1 MICSEIDWRCPYA
14 AFAPLAGEAH
24 AHLLSAGDVARGG
37 WSVLVA
43 FPTQIIAAEPNE
55 GGAWLTEVQAAID
68 ERAADARAAPT
79 HAPFHSGLVGF
90 VGYEALKSIEPNL
103 ALPASPYDLPD
114 AVFGVYDAAVVF
126 SHEDQRAF
134 VVGRDEAA
142 CDHLA
147 NALGAGPV
155 AAPALPEFPAP
166 TSDFS
171 RRDYEAA
178 VASMIEKI
186 KCGDFY
192 QVNIAQTLQATGD
205 NGFSPF
211 DLYRAV
217 ARQSDAKFGAILQYP
232 DGAVLSNSPERFF
245 KVEPRKGGRRIVVE
259 PVKGTRARSANRA
272 EDAALAEALM
282 SDPKDRA
289 ENIMIADLMRNDLSK
304 ICADGSIEEEAICAL
319 MTLTKVR
326 HLVSRISGVLRADVS
341 MSDVFRALFPS
352 GSITGA
358 PKIEAMGAIA
368 RVEKAGRGP
377 YCGAIGFFDDAGGAD
392 FSVAIRTLIT
402 NEAATAVFAPVGGG
416 VTLRSNPQAEY
427 EETLIKAKSALDVLS
442 PRARS

>member
-1 MICSEIDWRCPYA
+1 MICSEIDWRCPSA

-43 FPTQIIAAEPNE
+43 FPAQIIAAEPND
-55 GGAWLTEVQAAID
+55 GGAWLATVQEVID
-68 ERAADARAAPT
+68 ARAVDMRAAPT
-79 HAPFHSGLVGF
+79 QAPFHSGLVGY
-90 VGYEALKSIEPNL
+90 VGYEALKKVEPNL
-103 ALPASPYDLPD
+103 DLPASPYALPD
-114 AVFGVYDAAVVF
+114 AVFGVYDAAAVF
-126 SHEDQRAF
+126 SREDQRAF

-142 CDHLA
+142 CDQLA
-147 NALGAGPV
+147 NALGSEPV
-155 AAPALPEFPAP
+155 AAPALPEFSAP
-166 TSDFS
+166 TSNFT
-171 RRDYEAA
+171 RQEYEAA
-178 VASMIEKI
+178 VASIIEKI

-192 QVNIAQTLQATGD
+192 QANIAQTLQAAGD

-211 DLYRAV
+211 DLYRAI
-217 ARQSDAKFGAILQYP
+217 ARESDAEFGAILQYRH
-232 DGAVLSNSPERFF
+232 GAVLSNSPERFF
-245 KVEPRKGGRRIVVE
+245 KVEPRKDGRCIVVE
-259 PVKGTRARSANRA
+259 PIKGTRGRSADRA
-272 EDAALAEALM
+272 EDAALAEALVN
-282 SDPKDRA
+282 DPKDRA

-304 ICADGSIEEEAICAL
+304 ICVDGSIEEEAICAL
-319 MTLTKVR
+319 MTLTKVH
-326 HLVSRISGVLRADVS
+326 HLVSRISGVLRADAS

-368 RVEKAGRGP
+368 EVEKAGRGP

-402 NEAATAVFAPVGGG
+402 NEAATTVFAPVGGG

-427 EETLIKAKSALDVLS
+427 EETLIKAKSALDVLA
-442 PRARS
+442 PRARP

>member
-43 FPTQIIAAEPNE
+43 FPTQIIAAEPDD
-55 GGAWLTEVQAAID
+55 GGAWLAAVQAVID
-68 ERAADARAAPT
+68 ARAVDARAAPT

-103 ALPASPYDLPD
+103 DLPASPYALPD
-114 AVFGVYDAAVVF
+114 AVFGVYDAAAVF
-126 SHEDQRAF
+126 SREDQRAF
-134 VVGRDEAA
+134 VVGRAEAV
-142 CDHLA
+142 CDQLA
-147 NALGAGPV
+147 SALGEEPV
-155 AAPALPEFPAP
+155 AAPAMPEFSAP
-166 TSDFS
+166 TSNFS
-171 RRDYEAA
+171 RQEYEAA
-178 VASMIEKI
+178 VAAIIEKI

-192 QVNIAQTLQATGD
+192 QANIAQTLQATGD
-205 NGFSPF
+205 VGFSPF
-211 DLYRAV
+211 DLYRAI
-217 ARQSDAKFGAILQYP
+217 ARESDAEFGAVLQYP
-232 DGAVLSNSPERFF
+232 NGAVLSNSPERFF
-245 KVEPRKGGRRIVVE
+245 QVEPRDGERRIIVE
-259 PVKGTRARSANRA
+259 PVKGTRERSADRA
-272 EDAALAEALM
+272 EDAALARALVND
-282 SDPKDRA
+282 SKDRA

-304 ICADGSIEEEAICAL
+304 ICADGSIDEEAICAL

-326 HLVSRISGVLRADVS
+326 HLVSRISGVLRAEVS

-368 RVEKAGRGP
+368 SVERVGRGP

-402 NEAATAVFAPVGGG
+402 NEAATAIFAPVGGG
-416 VTLRSNPQAEY
+416 VILRSNPLAEY
-427 EETLIKAKSALDVLS
+427 EETLIKAKSALDVLA
-442 PRARS
+442 PRVRP